1 MDNYTFESN
10 VGKSKT
16 VNLILDGEQS
26 GTFLVYPIIPFVQ
39 RAMAVQS
46 VIDSVADESDYMPYN
61 YNFALTYNL
70 LPFFTDLQFPDV
82 EIPDIEDETEDERKA
97 RQRNANLTSAFEFI
111 ARSNVTEVLWANIPN
126 FAELVEE
133 INAGITFAKQKLLNN
148 TTWNRL
154 GDKILDLLDTASDV
168 LSDPD
173 TLEGLRVALDNLG
186 AAETANEE

>member
-1 MDNYTFESN
+1 
-10 VGKSKT
+10 
-16 VNLILDGEQS
+16 
-26 GTFLVYPIIPFVQ
+26 
-39 RAMAVQS
+39 
-46 VIDSVADESDYMPYN
+46 MPYN

-70 LPFFTDLQFPDV
+70 LPYFTDLQFPDV
-82 EIPDIEDETEDERKA
+82 EIPDIEDETEDDRKS

-111 ARSNVTEVLWANIPN
+111 ARSNVTEALWANIPN

-168 LSDPD
+168 LGDPD